1 MSAHTPEFIP
11 LSEAEKAEFHAQGFV
26 VLRDA
31 LGAEE
36 VARIIAAADELTAQD
51 DLFRQQYDAWE
62 GIPSC
67 VSRSPAFHPLLTN
80 ARALSAVVQLLGPHV
95 HLLASQYISSK
106 PLGPE
111 EAARWRPR
119 WHRDLY
125 GTSRDLG
132 PENLPL
138 MAIKCGFVLT
148 PHLEPDTGMTLF
160 APGSHLDRK
169 PPIVPEGATHPARV
183 IEPRVR
189 PGDVILFENRVA
201 HSNGRNLSDRVRKIV
216 MVNFGYRWL
225 MPFDHASYGEEL
237 RAQLSPLGR
246 ALLAVP
252 RFPFAEKEPAQFVID
267 WSGIRGRPGA
277 NPRTT

>member
-1 MSAHTPEFIP
+1 MTAQIQDFIP
-11 LSEAEKAEFHAQGFV
+11 LSEAEKNEFHAQGFV
-26 VLRDA
+26 VLRDV
-31 LGAEE
+31 LDTELIPP
-36 VARIIAAADELTAQD
+36 IIEAAKRLTGQD

-62 GIPSC
+62 GLPNCIA
-67 VSRSPAFHPLLTN
+67 RAPAFHPLLTN
-80 ARALSAVVQLLGPHV
+80 ARALSAVVQLLGPHI

-106 PLGPE
+106 PLSQE
-111 EAARWRPR
+111 EAARWKPR

-160 APGSHLDRK
+160 APGTHLDRK
-169 PPIVPEGATHPARV
+169 PPIVPEGATHPERV
-183 IEPRVR
+183 IEPHVR

-225 MPFDHASYGEEL
+225 MPFDYASYGEEFA
-237 RAQLSPLGR
+237 AQLSPLGR

-252 RFPFAEKEPAQFVID
+252 RFPFPEKEPAQFIID
-267 WSGIRGRPGA
+267 WAGIQGRPGA
-277 NPRTT
+277 NPRMT

>member
-1 MSAHTPEFIP
+1 MTAQMPEFIP
-11 LSEAEKAEFHAQGFV
+11 LSEAEMAEFHAQGFV

-31 LGAEE
+31 LDTAL
-36 VARIIAAADELTAQD
+36 IAPMIEAADRLTAQD
-51 DLFRQQYDAWE
+51 GLFRQQYDAWE
-62 GIPSC
+62 GLPSC
-67 VSRSPAFHPLLTN
+67 ISRASAFQPLLTN
-80 ARALSAVVQLLGPHV
+80 ARALSAVVQLLGPHI

-106 PLGPE
+106 PLGQE
-111 EAARWRPR
+111 EAARWKPR

-132 PENLPL
+132 AANLPL

-148 PHLEPDTGMTLF
+148 HHMDPDTGMTLF
-160 APGSHLDRK
+160 APGTHLDRTS
-169 PPIVPEGATHPARV
+169 PIVPEGSTHPACV
-183 IEPRVR
+183 VEPRVR

-225 MPFDHASYGEEL
+225 MPFDYASYGEEL
-237 RAQLSPLGR
+237 ETQLSPLGR

-252 RFPFAEKEPAQFVID
+252 RFPFPEQEPAQLIID
-267 WSGIRGRPGA
+267 WAGIRGRPGA